1 VPVTTVPPALAL
13 PEREPAVVLDG
24 GLLVVDANRR
34 WRTLHLPFAD
44 LDDVGRMVFRDPAA
58 ASFFVDRRHE
68 EHDVVAAL
76 LDAVDDEHTRQAA
89 RAAVRRLREES
100 PRFESLWGGRRLRL
114 KLLDTYAVRHPDL
127 GVLTFDRRTFRRDG
141 LLLRVATPRP
151 ATSRLLPLLDHL
163 PARALAATP
172 HL

>member
-1 VPVTTVPPALAL
+1 VL
-13 PEREPAVVLDG
+13 PEHEPAVVLDG
-24 GLLVVDANRR
+24 GLVVVDANRR
-34 WRTLHLPFAD
+34 WRTLHRPFAD
-44 LDDVGRMVFRDPAA
+44 LGDLGRMVFRDPTA

-76 LDAVDDEHTRQAA
+76 LDAVDEEHTRQAA
-89 RAAVRRLREES
+89 RAAARRLREES

-127 GVLTFDRRTFRRDG
+127 GELTFDRRTVRRDG

-163 PARALAATP
+163 RA
-172 HL
+172 

>member
-1 VPVTTVPPALAL
+1 VPVPTVQPALAL

-44 LDDVGRMVFRDPAA
+44 LGDAGRMVFCDPAA

-76 LDAVDDEHTRQAA
+76 LDGADEEPTREAA
-89 RAAVRRLREES
+89 RAAVRRLRAES
-100 PRFESLWGGRRLRL
+100 PRFESLWGGRRVRQR
-114 KLLDTYAVRHPDL
+114 LLDTYAVRHPDL
-127 GVLTFDRRTFRRDG
+127 GELTFDRRTVRLDG
-141 LLLRVATPRP
+141 LVLRVATPRP
-151 ATSRLLPLLDHL
+151 AASRLLPLLDHL
-163 PARALAATP
+163 PV
-172 HL
+172 